1 MMNSVASVHR
11 KYSIRNT
18 LVEPQQC
25 CSICPHRNSG
35 SAQYNHCSYYSCVW
49 VCNSCAAC
57 WLQSENNISI
67 SCVGAKKWKNVF
79 SADMLYETREELL
92 TCATCVKE
100 SRTDSWRGVSC
111 SWAAWTFSW
120 SFRLSS
126 CRAKS
131 SSRAWTSSSSYWHI
145 LCSCS
150 SCSDCR
156 DEIWK
161 ESNQN
166 SR

>member
-67 SCVGAKKWKNVF
+67 SCVGARKWKNFLCRHAVRNQGRAF
-79 SADMLYETREELL
+79 NLCNLCERVTHRLLKRSELL
-92 TCATCVKE
+92 LGSLDLLLKFPALLLQSQKL
-100 SRTDSWRGVSC
+100 
-111 SWAAWTFSW
+111 
-120 SFRLSS
+120 LSGLDQLLL
-126 CRAKS
+126 
-131 SSRAWTSSSSYWHI
+131 I
-145 LCSCS
+145 LTYPLFLLLVLWLQRW
-150 SCSDCR
+150 DL
-156 DEIWK
+156 K
-161 ESNQN
+161 GK
-166 SR
+166 